1 MSALVS
7 LPPSPVLPRSP
18 DSFSSSRSS
27 SPSSGSSAA
36 QKPPPLP
43 TYTSFDVTKLAQARP
58 VTFSQPLQPSTAA
71 TRRSARPTHR
81 SSQSMSRLHYP
92 AVRIV
97 DFGTD
102 SASTVTSSNNYC
114 MHRSTASVGT
124 RAAAA
129 PAAAAEDSA
138 TTASETADGQSTA
151 RRPPPQRSRTLS
163 FSATQQAFLP
173 SRSHLSASVSS
184 GAGVA
189 FPTVDEGKAAS
200 SVALDRTSSVG
211 SSASASVRR
220 PRPPRVSLS
229 TRSGSSL
236 RVPGPSSA
244 ASRAH
249 ANACE
254 YLEAKVVILGS
265 QGVGKTSLIT
275 RSTTGRFS
283 AARTSTIGASLL
295 AKKLVIDNTKVHLQ
309 LWDAAGQERFRTL
322 APLFYRGAL
331 AAVLVYDVT
340 DPASLQDVKF
350 WMAEMRKNMPD
361 ELIVLVVGAKADLVG
376 TCSTIPLI
384 QAQRSVAV
392 WRDEMERAE
401 NGEVA
406 SAPAS
411 AMLSNGSTGPTG
423 HQQARSSSPAAAPFS
438 RPRTYSTPASAT
450 VPTITT
456 TGPPPPTPPP
466 HAATESA
473 FSSSRYR
480 APASA
485 RPSSQSTSPP
495 SPRLTSSLT
504 RPTYT
509 LTSSATMPD
518 LSGYTLAGFPLRD
531 GSALA
536 MNRTASTDSSQSQ
549 NSSATSATGSSCHT
563 SQQSGGGGGG
573 PGPGAPV
580 RSNSSFGLMSFL
592 PGGGGSTTTTGGG
605 GSNSASSSVATLP
618 GPSAFTSAL
627 TPTRRR
633 SLEDR
638 SAGVGALLR
647 ENLSSHSAARRAA
660 AAAEEARL
668 DALVADCPIEVLEVS
683 AKDGLGVEDVFRSVA
698 ERLIEHKAELDR
710 RGEQQQ
716 SLSLRRKDSILLREA
731 DVRDQAKPPVG
742 ACAC

>member
-1 MSALVS
+1 M
-7 LPPSPVLPRSP
+7 
-18 DSFSSSRSS
+18 
-27 SPSSGSSAA
+27 
-36 QKPPPLP
+36 
-43 TYTSFDVTKLAQARP
+43 
-58 VTFSQPLQPSTAA
+58 TFSQPSQPPSTAA

-81 SSQSMSRLHYP
+81 SAQSMSRLHYP
-92 AVRIV
+92 AVQVV
-97 DFGTD
+97 DFATTD
-102 SASTVTSSNNYC
+102 PPRARYTHHSAK
-114 MHRSTASVGT
+114 SVGT
-124 RAAAA
+124 FDPAVAAAA
-129 PAAAAEDSA
+129 A
-138 TTASETADGQSTA
+138 TAKEESKDTGTVDKSRS
-151 RRPPPQRSRTLS
+151 RPTPQRSRTLS

-184 GAGVA
+184 ATTGLP

-211 SSASASVRR
+211 SSASASIRR
-220 PRPPRVSLS
+220 PRPSRVSLS
-229 TRSGSSL
+229 ARSGSSL
-236 RVPGPSSA
+236 RVPAATS
-244 ASRAH
+244 ASRADH
-249 ANACE
+249 NASE

-340 DPASLQDVKF
+340 DEASLQDVKF
-350 WMAEMRKNMPD
+350 WMAELRKNMPD
-361 ELIVLVVGAKADLVG
+361 ELIVLVVGAKADLAG
-376 TCSTIPLI
+376 TCPTIPLI

-411 AMLSNGSTGPTG
+411 GFLPKGSNGNTGANG
-423 HQQARSSSPAAAPFS
+423 RSSSPAATRFS
-438 RPRTYSTPASAT
+438 RPRTYSTPTSAT

-456 TGPPPPTPPP
+456 TGPPPTPP
-466 HAATESA
+466 HTASESG
-473 FSSSRYR
+473 FSSRLRYN
-480 APASA
+480 SMY
-485 RPSSQSTSPP
+485 PSSQSISPP
-495 SPRLTSSLT
+495 SPRLGASSSSV
-504 RPTYT
+504 RPTHT
-509 LTSSATMPD
+509 LSSSATMPD
-518 LSGYTLAGFPLRD
+518 LSGYTLAGLPHRD
-531 GSALA
+531 SHLA

-549 NSSATSATGSSCHT
+549 NSSATSGTTGSS
-563 SQQSGGGGGG
+563 GGGHSFSQVVPPPSA
-573 PGPGAPV
+573 PGPPF
-580 RSNSSFGLMSFL
+580 RSSSSFGLMSFL
-592 PGGGGSTTTTGGG
+592 PGGGGRGGGTGGSGLAGGG
-605 GSNSASSSVATLP
+605 GGGGEYGSSSVSSSTATLP
-618 GPSAFTSAL
+618 GSHLHHHHALTSAL

-638 SAGVGALLR
+638 ATTAPSSAGVGALLLR

-668 DALVADCPIEVLEVS
+668 DALVAACRIEVLEVS
-683 AKDGLGVEDVFRSVA
+683 AKDGFGVEDVFRSIA
-698 ERLIEHKAELDR
+698 EQLIEHKAEIER
-710 RGEQQQ
+710 RQQT
-716 SLSLRRKDSILLREA
+716 LRRKDSIILREA
-731 DVRDQAKPPVG
+731 DAQEPAAAAAAG

>member
-7 LPPSPVLPRSP
+7 LPPSPVMPRSP
-18 DSFSSSRSS
+18 DSFSSRSS
-27 SPSSGSSAA
+27 SPSSGSSS
-36 QKPPPLP
+36 QPPLP
-43 TYTSFDVTKLAQARP
+43 TYTSFDITKLGQARP
-58 VTFSQPLQPSTAA
+58 ITFSQPLQPPSNAA

-92 AVRIV
+92 AVQVV
-97 DFGTD
+97 DFATTAESTHTRRTHH
-102 SASTVTSSNNYC
+102 SAK
-114 MHRSTASVGT
+114 SVGT
-124 RAAAA
+124 FDSGNAAAA
-129 PAAAAEDSA
+129 MAKEESKDAGTVDKSR
-138 TTASETADGQSTA
+138 S
-151 RRPPPQRSRTLS
+151 RPTPQRSRTLS

-184 GAGVA
+184 AAAGLP

-220 PRPPRVSLS
+220 PRPSRVSLS
-229 TRSGSSL
+229 ARSGSSL
-236 RVPGPSSA
+236 RVPAATS
-244 ASRAH
+244 ASRADH
-249 ANACE
+249 NASE

-340 DPASLQDVKF
+340 DEASLQDVKF
-350 WMAEMRKNMPD
+350 WMAELRKNMPD
-361 ELIVLVVGAKADLVG
+361 ELIVLVVGAKADLAG
-376 TCSTIPLI
+376 TCPTIPLI

-411 AMLSNGSTGPTG
+411 GFLPKGSNGNTGG
-423 HQQARSSSPAAAPFS
+423 ANGRSSSPAATRFS
-438 RPRTYSTPASAT
+438 RPRTYSTPTSTT

-456 TGPPPPTPPP
+456 TGPPPTPP
-466 HAATESA
+466 HTASESG
-473 FSSSRYR
+473 FSSRLRYN
-480 APASA
+480 AMH
-485 RPSSQSTSPP
+485 PSSGSISPP
-495 SPRLTSSLT
+495 SPRLGASSSSV
-504 RPTYT
+504 RPTHT
-509 LTSSATMPD
+509 LSSSATMPD
-518 LSGYTLAGFPLRD
+518 LSGYTLAGLPHRD
-531 GSALA
+531 SHLA

-549 NSSATSATGSSCHT
+549 NSSATSGTTGSS
-563 SQQSGGGGGG
+563 GGHSFSPPPPP
-573 PGPGAPV
+573 PGPPS
-580 RSNSSFGLMSFL
+580 RSSSSFGLMSFL
-592 PGGGGSTTTTGGG
+592 PGGGGRGG
-605 GSNSASSSVATLP
+605 GSGSGGVTGAGAEYGSSSVSSSVATLS
-618 GPSAFTSAL
+618 GSHHHALTSAL

-638 SAGVGALLR
+638 AATSPSSAGVGALLLR

-668 DALVADCPIEVLEVS
+668 DALVAACPIEVLEVS
-683 AKDGLGVEDVFRSVA
+683 AKDGFGVEDVFRSIA
-698 ERLIEHKAELDR
+698 EQLLEHKAEIER
-710 RGEQQQ
+710 RQQT
-716 SLSLRRKDSILLREA
+716 LRRKDSIILREA
-731 DVRDQAKPPVG
+731 DAQEPAATAAAG